1 MAGAPT
7 TTPGNALALLTRSQK
22 IILAL
27 AIGLSILAGILT
39 FAHANEV
46 LIFVLAGTALAFLAA
61 VVGEATEQVGARL
74 SPGATG
80 ILQSTI
86 GNLPELFV
94 AIFALRA
101 GLLVVVQTSLIGSIL
116 GNSLLVLGLAFFV
129 GGVRHGT
136 QTFSSHLPR
145 MIATLTLL
153 AVAALV
159 IPTFTAFLHTPAS
172 GHEDQLS
179 LAAAIVLLIVYAGS
193 IPLSLSGGP
202 TALPKPPELEEE
214 ERADTQATQQAPKSE
229 ERHIAWPLWLAITLL
244 TISGVGAALVSDWF
258 VEALTP
264 ATEALGISEAF
275 TGLVIVALAGNA
287 VEHFVGVQLAAK
299 NKSDYAVS
307 VILNSSLQIAL
318 ALIPALVI
326 ISLLPGLTHLT
337 LVLSPLLVVAVGLA
351 AILGAVIVFDGESNW
366 LEGLALMGLYVI
378 IAVSFWWG

>member
-1 MAGAPT
+1 MTNAPA
-7 TTPGNALALLTRSQK
+7 TTPGNALALLTRSQL

-27 AIGLSILAGILT
+27 AVGLSILTGVLT
-39 FAHANEV
+39 FAQANEV
-46 LIFVLAGTALAFLAA
+46 LTFVLAGAALACLAA

-94 AIFALRA
+94 SIFALRA

-129 GGVRHGT
+129 GGIRHGT
-136 QTFSSHLPR
+136 QTFASQLPR

-159 IPTFTAFLHTPAS
+159 IPTLTAFLHTPAS
-172 GHEDQLS
+172 GHEQELS

-193 IPLSLSGGP
+193 IPLSISGGP

-214 ERADTQATQQAPKSE
+214 EGAPTATTQHAPVRA
-229 ERHIAWPLWLAITLL
+229 ERHIAWPLWLAVTLL
-244 TISGVGAALVSDWF
+244 AISGVGAAFVSDWF
-258 VEALTP
+258 VAALTP

-307 VILNSSLQIAL
+307 VILNSSLQVAL

-366 LEGLALMGLYVI
+366 LEGLALMGLYAI